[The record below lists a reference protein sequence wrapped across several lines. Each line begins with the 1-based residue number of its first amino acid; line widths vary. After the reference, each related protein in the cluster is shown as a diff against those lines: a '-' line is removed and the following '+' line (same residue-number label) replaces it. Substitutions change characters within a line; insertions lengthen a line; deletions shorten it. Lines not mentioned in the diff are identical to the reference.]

1 MPVQILCRK
10 LLTHVLQISCG
21 CSFAVLCL
29 TVLGGCAS
37 AKGPEYLTVT
47 SNEYS
52 NVFIAA
58 GEVTTEQGMP
68 PLVNDR
74 VGGVIEGRPRLAGS
88 LIEPWRVESS
98 SARQLVESSMNTQR
112 RRVRFEFL
120 PIEFKPNEPTGEGVL
135 QGPIVPGST
144 MDEVRS
150 VDLINHQGEIEVRVW
165 VYVERK
171 FQPYLQRNT
180 WSRVGTDF
188 AEGPADD
195 VPDDGS
201 TRSQSLWTP
210 VGRDKAMERRLLSQ
224 LSSRLTA
231 QAE

>member
-1 MPVQILCRK
+1 MN
-10 LLTHVLQISCG
+10 
-21 CSFAVLCL
+21 
-29 TVLGGCAS
+29 AS
-37 AKGPEYLTVT
+37 
-47 SNEYS
+47 EYS
-52 NVFIAA
+52 TVFAAA
-58 GEVTTEQGMP
+58 GEVSTRQGMP
-68 PLVNDR
+68 PLVNDL

-88 LIEPWRVESS
+88 LIEPWRAESS
-98 SARQLVESSMNTQR
+98 SVNQLAESSINTQR

-180 WSRVGTDF
+180 WSRVGTEF

>member
-1 MPVQILCRK
+1 MFGRSPYLKAILNAFKYASTC
-10 LLTHVLQISCG
+10 LLGS
-21 CSFAVLCL
+21 LCL
-29 TVLGGCAS
+29 TTLWGCAT
-37 AKGPEYLTVT
+37 AKGPEYLTVNA
-47 SNEYS
+47 SEYS
-52 NVFIAA
+52 SVFAAA
-58 GEVTTEQGMP
+58 GEVSTRQGMP
-68 PLVNDR
+68 PLVNDL

-88 LIEPWRVESS
+88 LIEPWRAESS
-98 SARQLVESSMNTQR
+98 SVNQLAESSINTQR

>member
-1 MPVQILCRK
+1 MFGRSPYLKAILNAFKYASTC
-10 LLTHVLQISCG
+10 LLGSL
-21 CSFAVLCL
+21 FL
-29 TVLGGCAS
+29 TALWGCAT
-37 AKGPEYLTVT
+37 AKGPEYLTVNA
-47 SNEYS
+47 SEYPS
-52 NVFIAA
+52 VFAAA
-58 GEVTTEQGMP
+58 GEVSTRQGMP
-68 PLVNDR
+68 PLVNDL

-88 LIEPWRVESS
+88 LIEPWRAESS
-98 SARQLVESSMNTQR
+98 SVNQLAESSINTQR